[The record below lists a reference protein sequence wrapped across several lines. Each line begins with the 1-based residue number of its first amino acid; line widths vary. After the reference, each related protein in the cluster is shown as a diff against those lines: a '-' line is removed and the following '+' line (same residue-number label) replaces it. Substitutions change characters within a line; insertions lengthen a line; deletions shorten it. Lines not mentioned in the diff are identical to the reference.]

1 MKITATL
8 ALVGLLIAS
17 PALAQLSVI
26 GFESGPSAV
35 TATPNS
41 SSHAAGVAVGAG
53 TGAGASANVT
63 TSEGGITNPA
73 QQGTLGS
80 GLFVIPVARV
90 TGASMIV
97 TQISITSS
105 GGYVGSGGYLV
116 RAWSRWPQNTT
127 CQDNV
132 NFAGNFAIDDAYLIT
147 PPFAVA
153 MAAPSNTTGDT
164 ASYGSVT
171 VQTYDFENVDSPATR
186 NIYLCLVVLAT
197 DIADESKPLRVMVSG
212 PQN

>member
-8 ALVGLLIAS
+8 ALVGLLLAS
-17 PALAQLSVI
+17 PALAQQPVI

-35 TATPNS
+35 TATPGS
-41 SSHAAGVAVGAG
+41 SSHAAGVAVGANS
-53 TGAGASANVT
+53 TSPNVT
-63 TSEGGITNPA
+63 TSEGVITNAA

-90 TGASMIV
+90 AGASMII
-97 TQISITSS
+97 TQHSITSS

-132 NFAGNFAIDDAYLIT
+132 NFAGNFSIDDAYLIT

-153 MAAPSNTTGDT
+153 MAAPSNTTGDA

-186 NIYLCLVVLAT
+186 NIYLCLVALAT
-197 DIADESKPLRVMVSG
+197 DTADESKPVRVMVSG